1 MTSPMIHVQNL
12 TKVFKSHKKE
22 PGIKGSITSLF
33 NRTYTEYIA
42 ADSISFDIQEGE
54 LVGMLGSN
62 GAGKTTTLKMLS
74 GLLHPTHGHAEVM
87 GYVPWKR
94 DNEFRR
100 NFSLVMGQR
109 SQLWWDLPAA
119 DSYLLN
125 KEMYSIAS
133 FDYTSRLKYL
143 SETLGIADK
152 LTVQVRKLSLGERM
166 KCELIGAL
174 LHFPK
179 VVYLDEPT
187 IGLDIVA
194 QHALREFIAD
204 FNKNNA
210 TTIILTSH
218 YMDDI
223 KALCKRVLLIDQ
235 GKLIYDGE
243 LSGLTDSF
251 SATKI
256 LHITFEENV
265 EYQQLMILGTIIE
278 HKDDYAIIQVAKED
292 LSACATHIFT
302 NFQVRDIT
310 IEDIPVD
317 EIIRMIFSGKTGI

>member
-1 MTSPMIHVQNL
+1 
-12 TKVFKSHKKE
+12 
-22 PGIKGSITSLF
+22 
-33 NRTYTEYIA
+33 
-42 ADSISFDIQEGE
+42 
-54 LVGMLGSN
+54 
-62 GAGKTTTLKMLS
+62 MLS
-74 GLLHPTHGHAEVM
+74 GLLHPTNGHAEVM

-125 KEMYSIAS
+125 KEMYSIS
-133 FDYTSRLKYL
+133 SSDYTSRLKYL

-174 LHFPK
+174 LHYPK

-194 QHALREFIAD
+194 QHSLREFIAD
-204 FNKNNA
+204 FNKKNA

-243 LSGLTDSF
+243 LSGLTESF
-251 SATKI
+251 SAAKM
-256 LHITFEENV
+256 LHITFCN
-265 EYQQLMILGTIIE
+265 
-278 HKDDYAIIQVAKED
+278 H
-292 LSACATHIFT
+292 
-302 NFQVRDIT
+302 
-310 IEDIPVD
+310 
-317 EIIRMIFSGKTGI
+317 

>member
-1 MTSPMIHVQNL
+1 
-12 TKVFKSHKKE
+12 
-22 PGIKGSITSLF
+22 
-33 NRTYTEYIA
+33 
-42 ADSISFDIQEGE
+42 
-54 LVGMLGSN
+54 
-62 GAGKTTTLKMLS
+62 
-74 GLLHPTHGHAEVM
+74 
-87 GYVPWKR
+87 
-94 DNEFRR
+94 
-100 NFSLVMGQR
+100 MGQR

-251 SATKI
+251 SASKI
-256 LHITFEENV
+256 LRITFEENV
-265 EYQQLMILGTIIE
+265 EYNQLMILGTIIE
-278 HKDDYAIIQVAKED
+278 HKDDYAIIKVAKED

-317 EIIRMIFSGKTGI
+317 EIIRMIFSGKTEI